1 MKRNF
6 LLALL
11 FVNYATSDTLQ
22 EVAVVDWNTPQ
33 ALVDFDYDYNVC
45 NSEVEVDNISYSAS
59 FDFIDIYLY
68 PIDHYYGYYPPGLHF
83 KSIIRDST
91 IYITEANI
99 CFVYEHSSTK
109 NSKNLTSQSIPLKII
124 FPWTDSDTIRADFLT
139 KDVRLFKGYTA
150 RWSQAFLIRKG
161 RVFYSFAAKDSSMKK
176 FDQEAYDN
184 FKRTE
189 AEWCG
194 IRPGYECYSDSQSP
208 KFLDLMNRLKPY
220 YGEKLWG
227 IAQEM
232 LGNR

>member
-1 MKRNF
+1 MKKIF

-11 FVNYATSDTLQ
+11 FVNHATSDTLQ
-22 EVAVVDWNTPQ
+22 EVAVVDWLNTPQ

-45 NSEVEVDNISYSAS
+45 NSEVEVENISYRAS
-59 FDFIDIYLY
+59 FDFIDIYFY

-83 KSIIRDST
+83 KSTIRDST

-99 CFVYEHSSTK
+99 CFVHERPSTK
-109 NSKNLTSQSIPLKII
+109 NPKKLISQSIPLKII
-124 FPWTDSDTIRADFLT
+124 FPWIDSDTVRADFLT
-139 KDVRLFKGYTA
+139 KDIRLFLHDSK
-150 RWSQAFLIRKG
+150 WSQAFLIRKG
-161 RVFYSFAAKDSSMKK
+161 HVFYSFAAKDSSVKK
-176 FDQEAYDN
+176 FDQETYDN

-194 IRPGYECYSDSQSP
+194 IRPGYECASAPRNP
-208 KFLDLMNRLKPY
+208 KFIELMNRLRPY
-220 YGEKLWG
+220 YGEKLWN